1 MAGYVPNYQKKNR
14 IFAKREQELL
24 HAIKHGC
31 PSEKLLKLAGKLRA
45 AKIAVFKSRF
55 AETTLKEPHEFDP
68 HEIASRSR
76 QVQRWISM
84 AADEIVDFYRPKV
97 T

>member
-1 MAGYVPNYQKKNR
+1 MAGYLPNYQKKNR

-31 PSEKLLKLAGKLRA
+31 PPEKLLKLVEKLRA

-55 AETTLKEPHEFDP
+55 AEATLMEPHKFDP
-68 HEIASRSR
+68 HDIASHNR

-84 AADEIVDFYRPKV
+84 TADEIVDLYRPKV
-97 T
+97 S